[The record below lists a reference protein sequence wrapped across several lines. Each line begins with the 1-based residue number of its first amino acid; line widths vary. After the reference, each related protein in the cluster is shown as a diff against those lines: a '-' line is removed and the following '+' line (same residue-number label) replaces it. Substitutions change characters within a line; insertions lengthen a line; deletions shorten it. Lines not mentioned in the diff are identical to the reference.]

1 MHPPTPQTPPA
12 LQGTEKARLI
22 SSRPGSDSSSRWMKG
37 RSSPSTP
44 LSWCCFHTPRPSL
57 SHNSNNSRWRFH
69 STNSSWWR
77 TQRASGS
84 GCRCTAAPQRTR
96 RSAGPRR
103 PASTW
108 RRSEKSSSLCVVCSA
123 PLRYSRRLCQL
134 GSRPS
139 RFCSFSSVSD
149 PPHRIASHRIAR
161 EEICAKSAGRSR
173 ARLTGY
179 THPQPAS

>member
-1 MHPPTPQTPPA
+1 
-12 LQGTEKARLI
+12 
-22 SSRPGSDSSSRWMKG
+22 MKD
-37 RSSPSTP
+37 RSSPLTP

-57 SHNSNNSRWRFH
+57 SHNSNNSAWRFH

-103 PASTW
+103 PGSTW
-108 RRSEKSSSLCVVCSA
+108 RRSEKSSSSCVVCSG
-123 PLRYSRRLCQL
+123 PLRCSQRLCQL
-134 GSRPS
+134 GSRLL
-139 RFCSFSSVSD
+139 RFCSVSSESD

-161 EEICAKSAGRSR
+161 KRCAQKSGGRSG